1 MSGGNAVISVGKYF
15 RALLTLRDRGRF
27 SWQVAGVWVR
37 DRDGQTTVGQ
47 LLMEPMGPV
56 CVCVHVRMLCPRT
69 CTLQHNR
76 DGNWLMMA
84 TWLTMT
90 DTWIVMLM
98 SRGSNWPLPLR
109 IFKSQLSFLR
119 WHMRI
124 GAQSYLC
131 AFSGNPI
138 GHLAILFESITSQA
152 ITAGA
157 WLTIQNGSHMSSN
170 AKKLSGRD

>member
-1 MSGGNAVISVGKYF
+1 MSGENAVISVGKYF

-56 CVCVHVRMLCPRT
+56 CVCVHVRMLCPHA
-69 CTLQHNR
+69 CTLQHKR

-90 DTWIVMLM
+90 DTWFVMLM
-98 SRGSNWPLPLR
+98 SRGSNWSLPLR

-119 WHMRI
+119 RHMRI
-124 GAQSYLC
+124 RAQSIYVHSLEI
-131 AFSGNPI
+131 P
-138 GHLAILFESITSQA
+138 LAT
-152 ITAGA
+152 
-157 WLTIQNGSHMSSN
+157 WLSCSN
-170 AKKLSGRD
+170 Q